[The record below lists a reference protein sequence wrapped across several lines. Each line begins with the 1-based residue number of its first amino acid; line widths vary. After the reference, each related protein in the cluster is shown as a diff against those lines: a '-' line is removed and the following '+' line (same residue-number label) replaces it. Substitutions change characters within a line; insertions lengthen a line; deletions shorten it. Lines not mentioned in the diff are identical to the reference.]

1 MSCALLFIQKALKLK
16 SQKKKKKKTLKLKA
30 NEHSISW
37 KLCKAITCK
46 QYTC

>member
-1 MSCALLFIQKALKLK
+1 MRPIIHPK
-16 SQKKKKKKTLKLKA
+16 SIETKVPKKKKKKKTLKLKA

>member
-1 MSCALLFIQKALKLK
+1 MRPIIYPK
-16 SQKKKKKKTLKLKA
+16 SIETKVPKKKKKTLKLKA

-46 QYTC
+46 QYTS